1 MKQGLLLLVVCA
13 PVHAFQRIPQRIHVP
28 RRISFVLQNNH
39 DDYDNHDE
47 QKKNEHDNKHKHN
60 HNNKRLPTLTQ
71 VDVIFGSRTS
81 LVYDPNQE
89 RFLPQSMIREELSSI
104 HTNLGP
110 FAIANSPPIKACRK
124 MIAYNI
130 KPYLSAAF
138 LPEGVTPA
146 YYRYA
151 RWRVYQRL
159 INANLQVF
167 GTQSLLL
174 ALGIK
179 TKSLALSA
187 ALNWVLKDALGKITR
202 MIWASKMG
210 GKFDS
215 DAKRWRFRASLLYAA
230 GNGMEIT
237 TYCFPQLFLLFAT
250 AANCCKQMSMLTCS
264 STRTALYN
272 SFRDGTRENIG
283 DITAKGEASIAVVD
297 LIGIATG
304 VTASSVLGTSV
315 GTVLTMYL
323 VLQSMEIFCIY
334 RMMRTVQ
341 FRVLNFERLVQVLQ
355 DFVGSVDVHGV
366 LQGTSSDK
374 DNSKDNDT
382 ALNGGTQTPA
392 STISLL
398 ASTNTTTNTVI
409 KTPEEM
415 AQKEKILQPPAH
427 LSRRAIAFGSLGRAR
442 LDPDELSQL
451 LDIFSRE
458 KFILVV
464 GKNRKI
470 AKKFRLAQFLLQHT
484 VYYNVEEDPAL
495 KVQENCH
502 IVLHAEATNADIVKS
517 SLALILLRRKLARN
531 IREFSEPDEIRS
543 RDCLDLIQDSC
554 HEADRLL
561 PRLLRQLANKGWT
574 SPARFMFGRVTM
586 RAEWPIKAR
595 HTLKS
600 TSQQVTSATYKSG
613 Q

>member
-1 MKQGLLLLVVCA
+1 MLVSIAALILSLIQVQVSH
-13 PVHAFQRIPQRIHVP
+13 VHGFATSSSIA
-28 RRISFVLQNNH
+28 RRRPTTRLHIKSN
-39 DDYDNHDE
+39 
-47 QKKNEHDNKHKHN
+47 KKKLDRPSSRTQSPE
-60 HNNKRLPTLTQ
+60 LPTLTQ

-81 LVYDPNQE
+81 LVYDPGSE
-89 RFLPQSMIREELSSI
+89 RFLPQDMIREELAAISSSSSFSI
-104 HTNLGP
+104 V
-110 FAIANSPPIKACRK
+110 NSPPLQACRK
-124 MIAYNI
+124 VMAYHI

-138 LPEGVTPA
+138 LPAGVTPA
-146 YYRYA
+146 YYQYA

-187 ALNWVLKDALGKITR
+187 ALNWILKDALGKITR
-202 MIWASKMG
+202 MVWASKMG

-237 TYCFPQLFLLFAT
+237 TYCFPHLFLLFAT
-250 AANCCKQMSMLTCS
+250 AGNCCKQMSMLTCS
-264 STRTALYN
+264 ATRTALYN

-304 VTASSVLGTSV
+304 VTASHVLGTSV
-315 GTVLTMYL
+315 KTVLAMYGL
-323 VLQSMEIFCIY
+323 LQSMEIFCIY

-341 FRVLNFERLVQVLQ
+341 FRVLNFERLEQALQ
-355 DFVGSVDVHGV
+355 DFIGSADAAINGAIGSVAKSVANAQVISG
-366 LQGTSSDK
+366 S
-374 DNSKDNDT
+374 NDST
-382 ALNGGTQTPA
+382 GGAPAPESATP
-392 STISLL
+392 TTKTPPI
-398 ASTNTTTNTVI
+398 TTTTL

-415 AQKEKILQPPAH
+415 AQTEKILQPPSR
-427 LSRRAIAFGSLGRAR
+427 LSRRAFAFGSLGRAK
-442 LDPDELSQL
+442 LSPEELSQL
-451 LDIFSRE
+451 LRIFSYE

-464 GKNRKI
+464 GKNRKLS
-470 AKKFRLAQFLLQHT
+470 KKFRLARFLYRHT
-484 VYYNVEEDPAL
+484 FRHFYGEEDPAL

-517 SLALILLRRKLARN
+517 SLALLLLRQKLAHAN
-531 IREFSEPDEIRS
+531 FTDPDEIRS
-543 RDCLDLIQDSC
+543 RDCFDLIQVSC
-554 HEADRLL
+554 QEADRLL

-586 RAEWPIKAR
+586 RAEWPLQAR
-595 HTLKS
+595 HTKNS
-600 TSQQVTSATYKSG
+600 TEAFAQVTAAPTKSDE
-613 Q
+613 

>member
-1 MKQGLLLLVVCA
+1 
-13 PVHAFQRIPQRIHVP
+13 
-28 RRISFVLQNNH
+28 
-39 DDYDNHDE
+39 
-47 QKKNEHDNKHKHN
+47 
-60 HNNKRLPTLTQ
+60 
-71 VDVIFGSRTS
+71 
-81 LVYDPNQE
+81 
-89 RFLPQSMIREELSSI
+89 
-104 HTNLGP
+104 
-110 FAIANSPPIKACRK
+110 